1 MLSKATVGI
10 IALGLVC
17 SLGVM
22 VLGEPV
28 LVLVY
33 GSKMSGFGYLLFP
46 LVFLSLVT
54 GYMWFINDLLMAI
67 RNFRAT
73 FLGNIV
79 ALVLSIA
86 CLPFILKFEMD
97 GVTFACIVSS
107 LGGTVFMLGS
117 LLMQLHINW
126 ES

>member
-1 MLSKATVGI
+1 
-10 IALGLVC
+10 
-17 SLGVM
+17 M

-33 GSKMSGFGYLLFP
+33 GSKMSGFGYLLIP
-46 LVFLSLVT
+46 LVILSLAT

-73 FLGNIV
+73 FLGNIA
-79 ALVLSIA
+79 ALVLSVA
-86 CLPFILKFEMD
+86 CLPFILRFEMS
-97 GVTFACIVSS
+97 GVTLACIVSS
-107 LGGTVFMLGS
+107 LGGTVFMIGS
-117 LLMQLHINW
+117 LLKQLRIYW